1 MVKAGSQRQKEYLKK
16 IEGEKIRRIF
26 RERKEKNEGKADT
39 VEKPQTSTITMRKY
53 KKTQT
58 KKLQRVTGRK
68 QVWMLFFEY
77 ANAKR
82 TFCGFQQSVL
92 G

>member
-1 MVKAGSQRQKEYLKK
+1 
-16 IEGEKIRRIF
+16 
-26 RERKEKNEGKADT
+26 
-39 VEKPQTSTITMRKY
+39 MRKY

-68 QVWMLFFEY
+68 QVWMVFFEY